1 MTMYHPKTIEF
12 ERRLKE
18 LFDEVDRVIEDRY
31 GRSYNL
37 HPARPERGRTANPQ
51 ADGLFNIGADFTPG
65 YGSDRGRGYLID
77 VVMATLDD
85 VDPDVRLKIYED
97 AAEEVRT
104 LLPLRFPERRLEV
117 ARDGNHFKILGDFGL
132 GAV

>member
-1 MTMYHPKTIEF
+1 MYHPKTIEF
-12 ERRLKE
+12 ERRLKD

-31 GRSYNL
+31 GNSYKL

-65 YGSDRGRGYLID
+65 FGSKLGRGYLID

-85 VDPDVRLKIYED
+85 VDPDVRLKIYEE

-117 ARDGNHFKILGDFGL
+117 VRDGNHFKILGDFGL